1 MLTYSSAVNAAR
13 RVAFGEPESPD
24 LRDPRQRGVMPS
36 LSYRRFDNRPR
47 PENGRALCE
56 PKTGAAKIEALEI
69 FPTDVVSR
77 RAVEWE
83 GIRVDVVQA
92 ITHDAFEYRYR
103 SPCHLL
109 LVYEEGVRDNGD
121 TLVENLPASSL
132 RTLQRKLTFVPAGH
146 EFFEWQRPRIRSR
159 VICLYFDPAKLPV
172 RADAS
177 CRAPIVAPRLFFE
190 HNVLWETAVKL
201 GKAIEDASEDQRYWE
216 ALGIIIAHELLSVH
230 GSVAGRA
237 AARGGLA
244 VWQQRIATAYI
255 DEHLA
260 DSIPLAELAKLVDLS
275 SHYFCRAFKQSFG
288 VPPHRYHINRRIE
301 RAKMLLADRAMSVT
315 DIGLALGFSETS
327 SFSATFRST
336 TGTSPTEYRRA
347 LDEAADVAGVP
358 ESQWSST
365 KPIRRRA

>member
-1 MLTYSSAVNAAR
+1 MLTYSSAANVAR

-24 LRDPRQRGVMPS
+24 LRDPLRQRVMPPPS
-36 LSYRRFDNRPR
+36 LGRFDNRAR

-56 PKTGAAKIEALEI
+56 AKTGEAEIEALEI
-69 FPTDVVSR
+69 FPADVVSR

-83 GIRVDVVQA
+83 GIGVDLVQA
-92 ITHDAFEYRYR
+92 ITHDAFECRYR
-103 SPCHLL
+103 SPRHLL
-109 LVYEEGVRDNGD
+109 LVYEEGVRDSGE
-121 TLVENLPASSL
+121 TRVENLPASSL

-172 RADAS
+172 RVDAS

-190 HNVLWETAVKL
+190 HNVVWETAVKL
-201 GKAIEDASEDQRYWE
+201 GKAMEDASEDQRYWE
-216 ALGIIIAHELLSVH
+216 ALGIIIAHELLSVQV
-230 GSVAGRA
+230 SVAGRG

-260 DSIPLAELAKLVDLS
+260 ESIPLAELAKLVDLS
-275 SHYFCRAFKQSFG
+275 SHYFCRAFRQSFG

-347 LDEAADVAGVP
+347 LDEGAGVAGMP
-358 ESQWSST
+358 ESQRSPT
-365 KPIRRRA
+365 KPVQRRA

>member
-1 MLTYSSAVNAAR
+1 MLTYSSAANAAR
-13 RVAFGEPESPD
+13 RAAFGESQSPELHDPRRQGGMPSGSHGRFESP
-24 LRDPRQRGVMPS
+24 
-36 LSYRRFDNRPR
+36 PR
-47 PENGRALCE
+47 PENGRRLSE
-56 PKTGAAKIEALEI
+56 PKTSGGKIEALEI
-69 FPTDVVSR
+69 FPADIVSR

-83 GIRVDVVQA
+83 GIRVDVVQST
-92 ITHDAFEYRYR
+92 THDAFEYRYR
-103 SPCHLL
+103 SASHLL
-109 LVYEEGVRDNGD
+109 LVYEEGVRANGE
-121 TLVENLPASSL
+121 TLLENLPRSSL
-132 RTLQRKLTFVPAGH
+132 RTLPRKLTFVPAGH
-146 EFFEWQRPRIRSR
+146 EFVEWQRPRIRSR

-177 CRAPIVAPRLFFE
+177 CTAPIIAPRLFFE

-216 ALGIIIAHELLSVH
+216 ALGIIIAHELLSIH
-230 GSVAGRA
+230 GVIAGRGS
-237 AARGGLA
+237 ARGGLA

-255 DEHLA
+255 EEHLA
-260 DSIPLAELAKLVDLS
+260 ESIPLAELAKLVDLS

-301 RAKMLLADRAMSVT
+301 RAKVLLADRAISVT

-347 LDEAADVAGVP
+347 LDEAAGIAGMP
-358 ESQWSST
+358 ASQRSPT
-365 KPIRRRA
+365 KLVRRRA

>member
-1 MLTYSSAVNAAR
+1 MLTYPSAASGAR
-13 RVAFGEPESPD
+13 RAPFGESQSAD
-24 LRDPRQRGVMPS
+24 LRDPRRQGVMRSPS
-36 LSYRRFDNRPR
+36 HGGFENRPR
-47 PENGRALCE
+47 RENRWALSE
-56 PKTGAAKIEALEI
+56 PKTGREKIEALQI
-69 FPTDVVSR
+69 FPADVVSR

-103 SPCHLL
+103 SPYHLL
-109 LVYEEGVRDNGD
+109 LVYEEGVRDNGE
-121 TLVENLPASSL
+121 TLVGNLPASSL

-177 CRAPIVAPRLFFE
+177 CGAPIVAPRLLFE

-201 GKAIEDASEDQRYWE
+201 GKAIENGTEDRRYWE
-216 ALGIIIAHELLSVH
+216 ALGIIIAHELLCVRAN
-230 GSVAGRA
+230 VAGRGS
-237 AARGGLA
+237 ARGGLA

-255 DEHLA
+255 EEHLEE
-260 DSIPLAELAKLVDLS
+260 SIPLAELAKLVDLS

-301 RAKMLLADRAMSVT
+301 RAKTLLADRAMSVT

-327 SFSATFRST
+327 SFSATFRCT

-347 LDEAADVAGVP
+347 LDEAAGVSDMRV
-358 ESQWSST
+358 SQWSPA
-365 KPIRRRA
+365 KPVRRRD